1 VQVQVEVDKDSKE
14 AKKAA
19 QKSAAASTG
28 LDAFLQQIE
37 SKKKVKIHGIA
48 AVPLFVVPALSK
60 AFIPSLVL
68 ACCFRA
74 ATKSLYRCQ
83 RAPDTQHGCDK

>member
-1 VQVQVEVDKDSKE
+1 VQVEVDKDSKE

-37 SKKKVKIHGIA
+37 SKKKVSRATCLTHA
-48 AVPLFVVPALSK
+48 RLTHACH
-60 AFIPSLVL
+60 VL
-68 ACCFRA
+68 CCAPRA
-74 ATKSLYRCQ
+74 
-83 RAPDTQHGCDK
+83 